1 MNLFICSLLILLF
14 LVFRLDKINEQ
25 INNIQTDTL
34 TYLHDSQL
42 PPPGSV
48 IMDSYLGLRLKLT
61 LKDSSIAEGTVQS
74 INDSTQKLSLI
85 DGKLFFLVL

>member
-1 MNLFICSLLILLF
+1 MCYCHYYFLLPLSLLLMNLFICSLLILLF

-42 PPPGSV
+42 PPQ
-48 IMDSYLGLRLKLT
+48 
-61 LKDSSIAEGTVQS
+61 AA
-74 INDSTQKLSLI
+74 SLWI
-85 DGKLFFLVL
+85 VTWV